1 MNDLSD
7 EELMLNLTRGSQKA
21 FSVLYFRH
29 KGRLM
34 TYLITKTKSLTKAED
49 LFQIVFEKLYTKS
62 HLFKNTYKFLPWF
75 FTIAHNTFL
84 DSKQKKTETLGALKE
99 QIDKRNHIY
108 AHTPK
113 IDLSSL
119 SLKQKTAM
127 ELKYW
132 QDHDYTTI
140 AKKMHTS
147 EQNVRKLIS
156 RALLKI
162 KTNLKQENK

>member
-7 EELMLNLTRGSQKA
+7 EKLMLKLARGSQKA
-21 FSVLYFRH
+21 FCVLYFRH

-34 TYLITKTKSLTKAED
+34 AYLTTKTKSSTIAED

-62 HLFKNTYKFLPWF
+62 HLFKSTYKFLPWF

-84 DSKQKKTETLGALKE
+84 DFKQKKTEVLKTPKE
-99 QIDKRNHIY
+99 QIDEKNYIY
-108 AHTPK
+108 THTSK

-119 SLKQKTAM
+119 SLQQKTAM

-132 QDHDYTTI
+132 QDHDYTLI

-162 KTNLKQENK
+162 KTNLRRENK